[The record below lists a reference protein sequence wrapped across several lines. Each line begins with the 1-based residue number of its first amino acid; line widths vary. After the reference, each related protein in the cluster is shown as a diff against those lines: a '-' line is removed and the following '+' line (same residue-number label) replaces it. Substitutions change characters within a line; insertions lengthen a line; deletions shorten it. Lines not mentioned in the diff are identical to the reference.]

1 MDEYIWGPEHERVLA
16 EWADKANCYNW
27 LHTKCHEKFHELH
40 IWYTVPVIVM
50 STLTGTA
57 NFAQSKIPVSFQGYA
72 TMIIGAVNIT
82 AGIITTV
89 QQFLKINELNEG
101 HRVASIAWD
110 KFYRRIKVELSKKPG
125 ERPKV
130 VDFFK
135 SATDEFDRLM
145 ETSPSIEPDILKRF
159 EKTFARVFEDGF
171 EKPEICNSL
180 VSVKTIIYKKSDE
193 EKKEK
198 MLKELVGDIM
208 MVQTENQDT
217 KHKLIKEFYQR
228 FEAELRR
235 PPTKQEIMDNLM
247 QDELSITEEQI
258 DEYLNLPASP
268 DKGASHDP
276 NQGTSYNPKGVP
288 VRSIGLSLPRNAE
301 PTVPHLPHR
310 GLPL

>member
-110 KFYRRIKVELSKKPG
+110 KFYRRIKVELSKKPE

-258 DEYLNLPASP
+258 DEYLV
-268 DKGASHDP
+268 GACPYDP
-276 NQGTSYNPKGVP
+276 NQGASYNPKGVP
-288 VRSIGLSLPRNAE
+288 VRSIGLSLPRVRAE
-301 PTVPHLPHR
+301 EKSNPT
-310 GLPL
+310 

>member
-1 MDEYIWGPEHERVLA
+1 MDYIWGPEHERVLA

-57 NFAQSKIPVSFQGYA
+57 NFAQSKIPESFQGYA

-110 KFYRRIKVELSKKPG
+110 KFYRRIKVELSKKPV

-135 SATDEFDRLM
+135 SASDEYDRLM

-159 EKTFARVFEDGF
+159 EKTFARVFKDGF

-180 VSVKTIIYKKSDE
+180 ISVKSIIYKKSDE

-198 MLKELVGDIM
+198 IFKELVGDIM
-208 MVQTENQDT
+208 MVQTEQQDS
-217 KHKLIKEFYQR
+217 KDKLIKEFYQR
-228 FEAELRR
+228 FEEELHR

-258 DEYLNLPASP
+258 DEYLKLPAL
-268 DKGASHDP
+268 DKVGASPYDP
-276 NQGTSYNPKGVP
+276 NVCVSPLQPHNNLSIRN
-288 VRSIGLSLPRNAE
+288 IGLSLPRN
-301 PTVPHLPHR
+301 THSS
-310 GLPL
+310 PL

>member
-1 MDEYIWGPEHERVLA
+1 MDYIWGPEHERVLA

-57 NFAQSKIPVSFQGYA
+57 NFAQSKIPESFQGYA

-110 KFYRRIKVELSKKPG
+110 KFYRRIKVELSKKPV

-135 SATDEFDRLM
+135 SASDEYDRLM

-159 EKTFARVFEDGF
+159 EKTFARVFKDGF

-180 VSVKTIIYKKSDE
+180 ISVKSIIYKKSEE

-198 MLKELVGDIM
+198 IFKELVGDIM
-208 MVQTENQDT
+208 MVQIENQDS
-217 KHKLIKEFYQR
+217 KDKLIKEFYQR
-228 FEAELRR
+228 FEEELHR

-258 DEYLNLPASP
+258 DEYLKLPASP
-268 DKGASHDP
+268 D
-276 NQGTSYNPKGVP
+276 
-288 VRSIGLSLPRNAE
+288 IGLSLPRN
-301 PTVPHLPHR
+301 THSS
-310 GLPL
+310 PL

>member
-1 MDEYIWGPEHERVLA
+1 MDEFIWGPEHERVLA

-57 NFAQSKIPVSFQGYA
+57 NFAQSKIPESFQGYA

-110 KFYRRIKVELSKKPG
+110 KFYRRIKVELSKKPE

-130 VDFFK
+130 DVFFK

-159 EKTFARVFEDGF
+159 EKTFERVFKDGF

-180 VSVKTIIYKKSDE
+180 ISVKTIIYKKSDE
-193 EKKEK
+193 EKKGK
-198 MLKELVGDIM
+198 IFKELVGDIM

-217 KHKLIKEFYQR
+217 KDKLIKEFYQR
-228 FEAELRR
+228 FEAELHR

-247 QDELSITEEQI
+247 QDQLSITEEQI
-258 DEYLNLPASP
+258 DEFIGASP
-268 DKGASHDP
+268 YDP
-276 NQGTSYNPKGVP
+276 HKGVP
-288 VRSIGLSLPRNAE
+288 RSIGLSLPRNVGAQPLREE
-301 PTVPHLPHR
+301 PYKGKPYDPT
-310 GLPL
+310 

>member
-1 MDEYIWGPEHERVLA
+1 MDYIWGPEHERVLA

-57 NFAQSKIPVSFQGYA
+57 NFAQSKIPESFQGYA

-110 KFYRRIKVELSKKPG
+110 KFYRRIKVELSKKPV

-135 SATDEFDRLM
+135 SASDEYDRLM

-159 EKTFARVFEDGF
+159 EKTFARVFKDGF

-180 VSVKTIIYKKSDE
+180 ISVKSIIYKKSEE

-198 MLKELVGDIM
+198 IFKELVGDIM
-208 MVQTENQDT
+208 MVQTENQDS
-217 KHKLIKEFYQR
+217 KDKLIKEFYQR
-228 FEAELRR
+228 FEEELHR

-258 DEYLNLPASP
+258 DEFIGACPYDPVMGRRAPPYLPASP
-268 DKGASHDP
+268 V
-276 NQGTSYNPKGVP
+276 GVSP
-288 VRSIGLSLPRNAE
+288 LQPHIGLSLPRN
-301 PTVPHLPHR
+301 THSS
-310 GLPL
+310 PL

>member
-1 MDEYIWGPEHERVLA
+1 MEEYTWGPEHERVLA

-57 NFAQSKIPVSFQGYA
+57 NFAQSKIPESFQGYA

-89 QQFLKINELNEG
+89 QQFLKINELNES
-101 HRVASIAWD
+101 HRVASIGWD
-110 KFYRRIKVELSKKPG
+110 KFYRRIKVELSKKPE

-135 SATDEFDRLM
+135 SASDEYDRLM
-145 ETSPSIEPDILKRF
+145 ETSPSIEPDILKKF
-159 EKTFARVFEDGF
+159 EKTFECAFQEGF

-180 VSVKTIIYKKSDE
+180 VSVKRIIYKKSED

-198 MLKELVGDIM
+198 ILKELVGDIM

-217 KHKLIKEFYQR
+217 KTKLINEFTER
-228 FEAELRR
+228 FEMELHR

-247 QDELSITEEQI
+247 QDELFITEEHI
-258 DEYLNLPASP
+258 DEFLNTHKLNTPE
-268 DKGASHDP
+268 
-276 NQGTSYNPKGVP
+276 V
-288 VRSIGLSLPRNAE
+288 IGLSLPRR
-301 PTVPHLPHR
+301 T
-310 GLPL
+310 

>member
-1 MDEYIWGPEHERVLA
+1 MEEYIWGPEHERVLA

-57 NFAQSKIPVSFQGYA
+57 NFAQSKIPESFQGYA

-89 QQFLKINELNEG
+89 QQFLKINELNES
-101 HRVASIAWD
+101 HRVASIGWD
-110 KFYRRIKVELSKKPG
+110 KFYRRIKVELSKKPE

-135 SATDEFDRLM
+135 SASDEYDRLM
-145 ETSPSIEPDILKRF
+145 ETSPSIEPDILKQF
-159 EKTFARVFEDGF
+159 EKTFARAFEDGF

-180 VSVKTIIYKKSDE
+180 ISVKKIIYKKSED

-198 MLKELVGDIM
+198 ILKELVGDIM
-208 MVQTENQDT
+208 MVQIENQDT
-217 KHKLIKEFYQR
+217 KTKLIKEFVQR
-228 FEAELRR
+228 FEAELHR

-258 DEYLNLPASP
+258 IAYLEKN
-268 DKGASHDP
+268 
-276 NQGTSYNPKGVP
+276 
-288 VRSIGLSLPRNAE
+288 E
-301 PTVPHLPHR
+301 PL
-310 GLPL
+310 

>member
-57 NFAQSKIPVSFQGYA
+57 NFAQSKIPESFQGYA

-110 KFYRRIKVELSKKPG
+110 KFYRRIKVELSKKPE

-130 VDFFK
+130 DVFFK

-159 EKTFARVFEDGF
+159 EKTFERVFKDGF

-180 VSVKTIIYKKSDE
+180 ISVKTIIYKKSDE

-228 FEAELRR
+228 FEAELHR

-258 DEYLNLPASP
+258 DEYLVGASP
-268 DKGASHDP
+268 YDP
-276 NQGTSYNPKGVP
+276 HRGVP

-301 PTVPHLPHR
+301 HTHLPHR
-310 GLPL
+310 GMPL

>member
-1 MDEYIWGPEHERVLA
+1 MDDYIWGPEHERVLA

-57 NFAQSKIPVSFQGYA
+57 NFAQSKIPESFQGYA

-110 KFYRRIKVELSKKPG
+110 KFYRRIKVELSKKPE

-130 VDFFK
+130 DVFFK

-159 EKTFARVFEDGF
+159 EKTFERVFKDGF

-180 VSVKTIIYKKSDE
+180 ISVKTIIYKKSDE

-198 MLKELVGDIM
+198 IFKELVGDIM

-217 KHKLIKEFYQR
+217 KDKLIKEFYQR
-228 FEAELRR
+228 FEAELHR

-258 DEYLNLPASP
+258 DEYLVGVNPY
-268 DKGASHDP
+268 DP
-276 NQGTSYNPKGVP
+276 TTPNKSVP
-288 VRSIGLSLPRNAE
+288 VRSIGLSLPRNTASSS
-301 PTVPHLPHR
+301 L
-310 GLPL
+310 

>member
-1 MDEYIWGPEHERVLA
+1 MDYIWGPEHERVLA

-57 NFAQSKIPVSFQGYA
+57 NFAQSKIPESFQGYA

-135 SATDEFDRLM
+135 SASDEYDRLM

-159 EKTFARVFEDGF
+159 EKTFARVFKDGF

-180 VSVKTIIYKKSDE
+180 ISVKSIIYKKSEE

-198 MLKELVGDIM
+198 IFKELVGDIM
-208 MVQTENQDT
+208 MVQTEQQDS
-217 KHKLIKEFYQR
+217 KDKLIKEFYQR
-228 FEAELRR
+228 FEEELHR

-247 QDELSITEEQI
+247 QEELSITEEQI
-258 DEYLNLPASP
+258 QEYLVGVSPYDPATPNKVGVSP
-268 DKGASHDP
+268 LQPH
-276 NQGTSYNPKGVP
+276 
-288 VRSIGLSLPRNAE
+288 IGLSLPRNE
-301 PTVPHLPHR
+301 PTVPHPYR
-310 GLPL
+310 VNPT

>member
-27 LHTKCHEKFHELH
+27 LHTKCHEKFHKLH

-57 NFAQSKIPVSFQGYA
+57 NFAQSKIPESFQGYA

-110 KFYRRIKVELSKKPG
+110 KFYRRIKVELSKKPE

-130 VDFFK
+130 DVFFK

-159 EKTFARVFEDGF
+159 EKTFERVFKDGF

-180 VSVKTIIYKKSDE
+180 ISVKTIIYKKSDE
-193 EKKEK
+193 EKKGK
-198 MLKELVGDIM
+198 IFKELVGDIM

-217 KHKLIKEFYQR
+217 KDKLIKEFYQR
-228 FEAELRR
+228 FEAELHR

-258 DEYLNLPASP
+258 DEYLVGASP
-268 DKGASHDP
+268 YDP
-276 NQGTSYNPKGVP
+276 HKGVP
-288 VRSIGLSLPRNAE
+288 RSIGLSLPRNVGAQPLRPEE
-301 PTVPHLPHR
+301 PYKGKPYDPT
-310 GLPL
+310 

>member
-1 MDEYIWGPEHERVLA
+1 MEWGPEHERVLA
-16 EWADKANCYNW
+16 EWGDKANCYNW

-57 NFAQSKIPVSFQGYA
+57 NFAQSKIPESFQGYA

-135 SATDEFDRLM
+135 SASDEYDRLM

-159 EKTFARVFEDGF
+159 EKTFARVFKDGF

-180 VSVKTIIYKKSDE
+180 ISVKTIIYKKSEE

-198 MLKELVGDIM
+198 IFKELVGDIM
-208 MVQTENQDT
+208 MVQTENQDS
-217 KHKLIKEFYQR
+217 KDKLIKEFYQR
-228 FEAELRR
+228 FEEELHR

-258 DEYLNLPASP
+258 QEYLVGVSP
-268 DKGASHDP
+268 YDHHKS
-276 NQGTSYNPKGVP
+276 VP
-288 VRSIGLSLPRNAE
+288 LSIGLSLPRN
-301 PTVPHLPHR
+301 THS
-310 GLPL
+310 PL

>member
-1 MDEYIWGPEHERVLA
+1 MEEYTWGPEHERVLA

-57 NFAQSKIPVSFQGYA
+57 NFAQSKIPVDFQGYA

-89 QQFLKINELNEG
+89 QQFLKINELNES
-101 HRVASIAWD
+101 HRVASIGWD
-110 KFYRRIKVELSKKPG
+110 KFYRRIKVELSKKPE

-135 SATDEFDRLM
+135 SASDEYDRLM
-145 ETSPSIEPDILKRF
+145 ETSPSIEPDILKKF
-159 EKTFARVFEDGF
+159 EKTFERAFQDGF

-180 VSVKTIIYKKSDE
+180 ISVKKIIYKKSED

-198 MLKELVGDIM
+198 ILKELVGDIM

-217 KHKLIKEFYQR
+217 KTKLIKEFIER
-228 FEAELRR
+228 FEAELHR

-258 DEYLNLPASP
+258 IAYLEKN
-268 DKGASHDP
+268 
-276 NQGTSYNPKGVP
+276 
-288 VRSIGLSLPRNAE
+288 E
-301 PTVPHLPHR
+301 PL
-310 GLPL
+310 

>member
-1 MDEYIWGPEHERVLA
+1 MEWGPEHERVLA
-16 EWADKANCYNW
+16 EWGDKANCYNW

-57 NFAQSKIPVSFQGYA
+57 NFAQSKIPESFQGYA

-110 KFYRRIKVELSKKPG
+110 KFYRRIKVELSKKPV

-135 SATDEFDRLM
+135 SASDEYDRLM

-159 EKTFARVFEDGF
+159 EKTFARVFKDGF

-180 VSVKTIIYKKSDE
+180 ISVKSIIYKKSDE

-228 FEAELRR
+228 FEEELHR

-258 DEYLNLPASP
+258 DEFI
-268 DKGASHDP
+268 GANTYDP
-276 NQGTSYNPKGVP
+276 HKGVP
-288 VRSIGLSLPRNAE
+288 VRSIGLSLPRNNHSS
-301 PTVPHLPHR
+301 TL
-310 GLPL
+310 

>member
-258 DEYLNLPASP
+258 DEYL
-268 DKGASHDP
+268 
-276 NQGTSYNPKGVP
+276 
-288 VRSIGLSLPRNAE
+288 AE

>member
-1 MDEYIWGPEHERVLA
+1 MADVKDRPKDWGPEHEKVLT
-16 EWADKANCYNW
+16 EWADKANCYQW
-27 LHTKCHEKFHELH
+27 LHTKCNEKFHSLH
-40 IWYTVPVIVM
+40 IWYTIPVIIM

-57 NFAQSKIPVSFQGYA
+57 NFAQSKIPESFQGYA

-130 VDFFK
+130 DDFFK

-145 ETSPSIEPDILKRF
+145 ETSPSIEPDVLKRF

-180 VSVKTIIYKKSDE
+180 ISVKTIIYKKSDE

-198 MLKELVGDIM
+198 ML
-208 MVQTENQDT
+208 NN
-217 KHKLIKEFYQR
+217 LISKR
-228 FEAELRR
+228 
-235 PPTKQEIMDNLM
+235 
-247 QDELSITEEQI
+247 LSLKNNPI
-258 DEYLNLPASP
+258 DEIYFLIFVTYFLQLEH
-268 DKGASHDP
+268 KKTKLCLC
-276 NQGTSYNPKGVP
+276 QQQFKTS
-288 VRSIGLSLPRNAE
+288 
-301 PTVPHLPHR
+301 
-310 GLPL
+310 

>member
-1 MDEYIWGPEHERVLA
+1 MEEYTWGPEHERVLA

-57 NFAQSKIPVSFQGYA
+57 NFAQSKIPVDFQGYA

-89 QQFLKINELNEG
+89 QQFLKINELNES
-101 HRVASIAWD
+101 HRVACIGWD
-110 KFYRRIKVELSKKPG
+110 KFYRRIKVELSKKPE

-135 SATDEFDRLM
+135 SASDEYDRLM
-145 ETSPSIEPDILKRF
+145 ETSPSIEPDILKKF
-159 EKTFARVFEDGF
+159 EKTFERAFQEGF

-180 VSVKTIIYKKSDE
+180 ISVKRIIYKKSED

-198 MLKELVGDIM
+198 ILKELVGDIM

-217 KHKLIKEFYQR
+217 KTKLIKEFSQR
-228 FEAELRR
+228 FETELHR

-247 QDELSITEEQI
+247 QDELSITEDQI
-258 DEYLNLPASP
+258 DEFLKASP
-268 DKGASHDP
+268 GFTP
-276 NQGTSYNPKGVP
+276 NAGVK
-288 VRSIGLSLPRNAE
+288 
-301 PTVPHLPHR
+301 
-310 GLPL
+310 

>member
-1 MDEYIWGPEHERVLA
+1 MEWGPEHERVLA
-16 EWADKANCYNW
+16 EWGDKANCYNW

-57 NFAQSKIPVSFQGYA
+57 NFAQSKIPESFQGYA

-135 SATDEFDRLM
+135 SASDEYDRLM

-159 EKTFARVFEDGF
+159 EKTFARVFKDGF

-180 VSVKTIIYKKSDE
+180 ISVKTIIYKKSEE

-198 MLKELVGDIM
+198 IFKELVGDIM
-208 MVQTENQDT
+208 MVQTENQDS
-217 KHKLIKEFYQR
+217 KDKLIKEFYQR
-228 FEAELRR
+228 FEEELHR

-258 DEYLNLPASP
+258 QEYLKLPASP
-268 DKGASHDP
+268 G
-276 NQGTSYNPKGVP
+276 NN
-288 VRSIGLSLPRNAE
+288 GL
-301 PTVPHLPHR
+301 
-310 GLPL
+310 